1 MHFHGAITAK
11 RSAKYQAYNLQLLA
25 NCAALTVW
33 YLMWVVLADIPSVS
47 CTDPTLLLSSSS
59 KSACLYLVI

>member
-1 MHFHGAITAK
+1 MEVSGTVRNIYIYIYMSLGVKGLT
-11 RSAKYQAYNLQLLA
+11 

-33 YLMWVVLADIPSVS
+33 YLMWVVVADTPSVS